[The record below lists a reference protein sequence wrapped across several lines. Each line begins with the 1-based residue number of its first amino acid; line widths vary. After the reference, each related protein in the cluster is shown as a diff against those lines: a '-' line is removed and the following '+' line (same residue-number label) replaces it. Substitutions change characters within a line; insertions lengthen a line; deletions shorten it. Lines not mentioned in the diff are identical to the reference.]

1 MIGALE
7 DYLQELGGVTIA
19 YSGGVDS
26 TFLLAMG
33 VRVLGEDNVIALTI
47 QSPLTPPWELDFARD
62 FCRNKS
68 IQHLLLDGSFVLDD
82 EDIVSN
88 SPQRC
93 YFCKKRLLEAMLRGK
108 PADQHLLTGTNAS
121 DESDFRPGMRAAE
134 EMGILTPLRE
144 IGFVKEAIRGYSQRY
159 DIPGFART
167 PAACFATRIPY
178 GEPITIEKIRKI
190 EAAETFLHQL
200 GFKMVRARLIAGDTA
215 RIEVATEE
223 IEKAA
228 NLYREIA
235 QHLRTFGFNK
245 VILDSEGYRT
255 GNLNAE
261 MRL

>member
-1 MIGALE
+1 MIGVLE
-7 DYLQELGGVTIA
+7 DYLREIGEVTTA

-26 TFLLAMG
+26 TFLLAMSA
-33 VRVLGEDNVIALTI
+33 RILGKEKVVALTI
-47 QSPLTPPWELDFARD
+47 QSPLAPPWELEFARN
-62 FCRNKS
+62 FCRARGIK
-68 IQHLLLDGSFVLDD
+68 HLLLDGSFILKDAR
-82 EDIVSN
+82 ITTN
-88 SPQRC
+88 SSQRC
-93 YFCKKRLLEAMLRGK
+93 YFCKRRLLEAVLREK
-108 PADQHLLTGTNAS
+108 AADQPLLTGTNAS
-121 DESDFRPGMRAAE
+121 DESDLRPGMRAEE
-134 EMGILTPLRE
+134 EMGILTPLRA
-144 IGFVKEAIRGYSQRY
+144 IGCTKEAIREHSQRY
-159 DIPGFART
+159 GIPGFERA
-167 PAACFATRIPY
+167 PSACFATRIPY

-223 IEKAA
+223 IEKAT

-245 VILDSEGYRT
+245 VILDGEGYRT